1 MFICISGTSGS
12 VNTFQ
17 HREPEEESDSDS
29 DDDLA
34 GVRKRMRLENLIKHV
49 DADVAREL
57 TAEIV
62 NIFKEVKSTVATE
75 IESLHEKVDA
85 LQNQMKEVREGV
97 KWIGSKLKKKNGGIE
112 QGNNAQQP
120 EQEGQAIAPEPVAEN
135 VPQPA
140 RLNVEENAAVHNPRE
155 PRYITGGQCNDDQFL
170 LGGRIGFVRS
180 RQDYSELLHNV
191 TKSGPYRDEN
201 ERGKTLCLH
210 LVRREFSNE
219 SLATKNATGQTK
231 ENRRTVAY
239 PKLNEEVM
247 RAIFDQARLQVT
259 GFTDLPNSTNTTTKA
274 INNICKKERSK
285 RVAANEGLQQ
295 NNENHQPQQEQQDD
309 QQEQEHLHDN
319 NQPRQE
325 VNDNQGGNQDNQQ
338 GNPGD
343 RPVVVVEDGN
353 RTYQN
358 LP

>member
-34 GVRKRMRLENLIKHV
+34 RVRKRMRLENLIKHV

-112 QGNNAQQP
+112 QGNDAQQP

-259 GFTDLPNSTNTTTKA
+259 GFTVCLTVPIQQQKQSITFAKKNVVRELLLMRVCNKIMRTISPNKSNKMTNKNRNTCTITINPDRKLMTTRGETK
-274 INNICKKERSK
+274 ITS
-285 RVAANEGLQQ
+285 RVILGTGQ
-295 NNENHQPQQEQQDD
+295 
-309 QQEQEHLHDN
+309 
-319 NQPRQE
+319 
-325 VNDNQGGNQDNQQ
+325 
-338 GNPGD
+338 
-343 RPVVVVEDGN
+343 
-353 RTYQN
+353 
-358 LP
+358 